1 VLLKL
6 YCSLEPLSE
15 KAMEPKAS
23 QAKVVSTAATTTT
36 TKTGRLQGEQQQQ

>member
-1 VLLKL
+1 VVLKL

-36 TKTGRLQGEQQQQ
+36 KTGRLQGEQQQQ